1 MPQETV
7 LHFQYLYKKSAP
19 HKHPN
24 ITTMSTM
31 NPHVITPLI
40 RSSVALLLLG
50 LSALLSSLQ
59 AQTPTDSLR
68 SDGGWEAF
76 IESQLQVGLLTEEEA
91 HEAAALYDEL
101 RRAPLD
107 INSVREEELRRLPML
122 SDYQI
127 YQFVRYRTDHQAFH
141 ELSELKLVPGW
152 SLSLIALLR
161 PVIVCRPIA
170 EERPLLG
177 NTLEATHEARVFYGK
192 RSSTG
197 FASKKPLLG
206 SEDALRLSYSY
217 ATPHSLSLFIAGEKD
232 YGEPWRRGAHRG
244 FDAYS
249 LHAQLEHRALT
260 LVLGDYRVA
269 RGSGLILSQGA
280 FPLSFLSLTL
290 RQGTGVRPVRSM
302 TESDFSRGAAG
313 MLSLG
318 SYRLGLFAS
327 HRRIDAHRSD
337 EGFLTALSETGLHTT
352 EPAWEARRQALTRLY
367 GGWIEYRVPDLELS
381 LQGMYQD
388 WQGDRLRHP
397 PGTQGDATL
406 EGLRSYTAWS
416 FSYRYQALRGH
427 LRLSGEAAYTS
438 RSAWAFIQHLSYLQ
452 GGWADFRLSLWH
464 IGAHYWTYYGRAGT
478 HALRPHSEDGGRLQL
493 QLTPFS
499 SLGSTLLYLDA
510 YRAYSQ
516 RSGDNVARSAVSY
529 GLMTSLQ
536 IEREASLRL
545 HYRGRKDSHRFKL
558 EGIYDRGAWQ
568 PRLALLYARGAASS
582 GWAVQGRL
590 RWAPSERLHL
600 DLLADAFDAPSW
612 DSRLYTLT
620 PMLRGEYGATLLYGK
635 GAVLGGRVRYR
646 LSSHWLLE
654 GRVQHEHQQRD
665 VRPTKTLFA
674 LSLRYRG
681 W

>member
-1 MPQETV
+1 
-7 LHFQYLYKKSAP
+7 
-19 HKHPN
+19 
-24 ITTMSTM
+24 M
-31 NPHVITPLI
+31 NPHVITPFI

-68 SDGGWEAF
+68 LDGGWEAF
-76 IESQLQVGLLTEEEA
+76 IESQLQLGLLTEDEA
-91 HEAAALYDEL
+91 QEAIALYDEL
-101 RRAPLD
+101 RRVPLD
-107 INSVREEELRRLPML
+107 VNSVREEELRRLPML

-141 ELSELKLVPGW
+141 ELSELKLLPGW
-152 SLSLIALLR
+152 SLSLITLLR
-161 PVIVCRPIA
+161 PVMVCRPMA

-177 NTLEATHEARVFYGK
+177 NTLEASHEARIFYGK
-192 RSSTG
+192 RRSSG
-197 FASKKPLLG
+197 PEVKKPLLG

-244 FDAYS
+244 LDAYS

-280 FPLSFLSLTL
+280 FPLNFISLTP

-397 PGTQGDATL
+397 PGSQGDVTL
-406 EGLRSYTAWS
+406 EGLQSYAAWS
-416 FSYRYQALRGH
+416 FSYRYQTLRGH

-438 RSAWAFIQHLSYLQ
+438 RSAWAFIQHFSFLQ
-452 GGWADFRLSLWH
+452 GRWVDFRLSLWH

-478 HALRPHSEDGGRLQL
+478 HALRPHSEDGARLQL
-493 QLTPFS
+493 QLTPFER
-499 SLGSTLLYLDA
+499 LGPTLLYLNG
-510 YRAYSQ
+510 YRAHSQ
-516 RSGDNVARSAVSY
+516 KAGEDVTHSSVSY
-529 GLMTSLQ
+529 GLMTTLQ
-536 IEREASLRL
+536 IEPEASLAL

-558 EGIYDRGAWQ
+558 EGRYDVGPWQ
-568 PRLALLYARGAASS
+568 SRLALLYARGVESS

-590 RWAPSERLHL
+590 RWILSERLQL

-620 PMLRGEYGATLLYGK
+620 PMLRGEYGATLLYGR

-646 LSSHWLLE
+646 LSSHWQIE

>member
-1 MPQETV
+1 
-7 LHFQYLYKKSAP
+7 
-19 HKHPN
+19 
-24 ITTMSTM
+24 MSTM
-31 NPHVITPLI
+31 NPHVITPFI

-50 LSALLSSLQ
+50 LSALLCSLQ
-59 AQTPTDSLR
+59 AQTPRDSLR
-68 SDGGWEAF
+68 ADGGWEPF
-76 IESQLQVGLLTEEEA
+76 IESQLQLGLLTEDEA
-91 HEAAALYDEL
+91 QEAIALYDEL
-101 RRAPLD
+101 RRVPLD
-107 INSVREEELRRLPML
+107 VNSVREEELRRLPML

-141 ELSELKLVPGW
+141 ELSELKLLPGW
-152 SLSLIALLR
+152 SLSLITLLR
-161 PVIVCRPIA
+161 PVMVCRPMA

-177 NTLEATHEARVFYGK
+177 NTLEATHEARIFYGK
-192 RSSTG
+192 RHSSG
-197 FASKKPLLG
+197 PEVKKPLLG

-244 FDAYS
+244 LDAYS

-280 FPLSFLSLTL
+280 FPLNFISLTP

-397 PGTQGDATL
+397 PGSQGDVTL
-406 EGLRSYTAWS
+406 EGLQSYAAWS
-416 FSYRYQALRGH
+416 FSYRYQTLRGH

-438 RSAWAFIQHLSYLQ
+438 RSAWAFIQHFSFLQ
-452 GGWADFRLSLWH
+452 GRWVDFRLSLWH

-478 HALRPHSEDGGRLQL
+478 HALRPHSEDGARLQL
-493 QLTPFS
+493 QLTPFER
-499 SLGSTLLYLDA
+499 LGPTLLYLNG
-510 YRAYSQ
+510 YRAHSQ
-516 RSGDNVARSAVSY
+516 KAGEDVTHSSVSY
-529 GLMTSLQ
+529 GLMTTLQ
-536 IEREASLRL
+536 IEPEASLAL

-558 EGIYDRGAWQ
+558 EGRYDVGPWQ
-568 PRLALLYARGAASS
+568 SRLALLYARGVESS

-590 RWAPSERLHL
+590 RWILSERLQL

-620 PMLRGEYGATLLYGK
+620 PMLRGEYGATLLYGR

-646 LSSHWLLE
+646 LSSHWQIE

>member
-1 MPQETV
+1 
-7 LHFQYLYKKSAP
+7 
-19 HKHPN
+19 
-24 ITTMSTM
+24 MSTM
-31 NPHVITPLI
+31 NPHVITPFI

-50 LSALLSSLQ
+50 LSALLCSLQ
-59 AQTPTDSLR
+59 AQTPRDSLR
-68 SDGGWEAF
+68 ADGGWEPF
-76 IESQLQVGLLTEEEA
+76 IESQLQLGLLTEDEA
-91 HEAAALYDEL
+91 QEAIALYDEL
-101 RRAPLD
+101 RRVPLD
-107 INSVREEELRRLPML
+107 VNSVREEELRRLPML

-152 SLSLIALLR
+152 SLSLITLLR
-161 PVIVCRPIA
+161 PVMVCRPMV

-177 NTLEATHEARVFYGK
+177 NTLEATHEARIFYGK
-192 RSSTG
+192 RRSSG
-197 FASKKPLLG
+197 PEVKKPLLG

-244 FDAYS
+244 LDAYS

-280 FPLSFLSLTL
+280 FPLNFISLTP

-397 PGTQGDATL
+397 PGSQGDVTL
-406 EGLRSYTAWS
+406 EGLQSYAAWS
-416 FSYRYQALRGH
+416 FSYRYQTLRGH

-438 RSAWAFIQHLSYLQ
+438 RSAWAFIQHFSFLQ
-452 GGWADFRLSLWH
+452 GRWVDFRLSLWH

-478 HALRPHSEDGGRLQL
+478 HALRPHSEDGARLQL
-493 QLTPFS
+493 QLTPFER
-499 SLGSTLLYLDA
+499 LGPTLLYLNG
-510 YRAYSQ
+510 YRAHSQ
-516 RSGDNVARSAVSY
+516 KAGEDVTHSSVSY
-529 GLMTSLQ
+529 GLMTTLQ
-536 IEREASLRL
+536 IEPEASLAL

-558 EGIYDRGAWQ
+558 EGRYDVGPWQ
-568 PRLALLYARGAASS
+568 SRLALLYARGVESS

-590 RWAPSERLHL
+590 RWILSERLQL

-620 PMLRGEYGATLLYGK
+620 PMLRGEYGATLLYGR

-646 LSSHWLLE
+646 LSSHWQIE

>member
-1 MPQETV
+1 
-7 LHFQYLYKKSAP
+7 
-19 HKHPN
+19 
-24 ITTMSTM
+24 MSTM
-31 NPHVITPLI
+31 NPHVITPFI

-50 LSALLSSLQ
+50 LSALLCSLQ
-59 AQTPTDSLR
+59 AQTPRDSLR
-68 SDGGWEAF
+68 ADGGWEPF
-76 IESQLQVGLLTEEEA
+76 IESQLQLGLLTEDEA
-91 HEAAALYDEL
+91 QEAIALYDEL
-101 RRAPLD
+101 RRVPLD

-152 SLSLIALLR
+152 SLSLITLLR
-161 PVIVCRPIA
+161 PVMVCRPMA

-177 NTLEATHEARVFYGK
+177 NTLEATHEARIFYGK
-192 RSSTG
+192 RSSTD

-244 FDAYS
+244 LDAYS

-280 FPLSFLSLTL
+280 FPLNFISLTP

-313 MLSLG
+313 MLHLG

-352 EPAWEARRQALTRLY
+352 EAAWAARRQALTRLY

-381 LQGMYQD
+381 LQGVYQD

-397 PGTQGDATL
+397 SGSQGDATL
-406 EGLRSYTAWS
+406 EGLQSYTAWS

-452 GGWADFRLSLWH
+452 GAWADFRLSLWH

-478 HALRPHSEDGGRLQL
+478 HALRPHSEDGARLQL
-493 QLTPFS
+493 QLTSFER
-499 SLGSTLLYLDA
+499 LGPTLLYLNG
-510 YRAYSQ
+510 YRAHSQ
-516 RSGDNVARSAVSY
+516 KAGEGVTHSSVSY
-529 GLMTSLQ
+529 GLMTTLQ
-536 IEREASLRL
+536 IDPEASLAL

-558 EGIYDRGAWQ
+558 EGHYDAGPWQ
-568 PRLALLYARGAASS
+568 PRLALLYARGAESS

-590 RWAPSERLHL
+590 RWVPSERLQL

-612 DSRLYTLT
+612 DTRLYTLT
-620 PMLRGEYGATLLYGK
+620 PMLRGEYGATLLYDK
-635 GAVLGGRVRYR
+635 GAVLGARVRYR
-646 LSSHWLLE
+646 LSRHWLLE

>member
-1 MPQETV
+1 
-7 LHFQYLYKKSAP
+7 
-19 HKHPN
+19 
-24 ITTMSTM
+24 M
-31 NPHVITPLI
+31 NPHVITPFI

-50 LSALLSSLQ
+50 LSALLCSLQ
-59 AQTPTDSLR
+59 AQTPRDSLR
-68 SDGGWEAF
+68 ADGGWEPF
-76 IESQLQVGLLTEEEA
+76 IESQLQLGLLTEDEA
-91 HEAAALYDEL
+91 QEAIALYDEL
-101 RRAPLD
+101 RRVPLD
-107 INSVREEELRRLPML
+107 VNSVREEELRRLPML

-141 ELSELKLVPGW
+141 ELSELKLLPGW
-152 SLSLIALLR
+152 SLSLITLLR
-161 PVIVCRPIA
+161 PVMVCRPMA

-177 NTLEATHEARVFYGK
+177 NTLEATHEARIFYGK
-192 RSSTG
+192 RRSSG
-197 FASKKPLLG
+197 PEVKKPLLG

-244 FDAYS
+244 LDAYS

-280 FPLSFLSLTL
+280 FPLNFISLTP

-313 MLSLG
+313 MLHLG

-352 EPAWEARRQALTRLY
+352 EAAWAARRQALTRLY

-397 PGTQGDATL
+397 PGSQGDATL
-406 EGLRSYTAWS
+406 EGLQSYAAWS

-452 GGWADFRLSLWH
+452 GAWADFRLSLWH

-478 HALRPHSEDGGRLQL
+478 HALRPHSEDGARLQL
-493 QLTPFS
+493 QLTPFER
-499 SLGSTLLYLDA
+499 LGPTLLYLNG
-510 YRAYSQ
+510 YRAHSQ
-516 RSGDNVARSAVSY
+516 KAGEDMTHSSVSY
-529 GLMTSLQ
+529 GLMTTLQ
-536 IEREASLRL
+536 IDPEASLAL

-558 EGIYDRGAWQ
+558 EGRYDAGPWQ
-568 PRLALLYARGAASS
+568 PRLALLYARGAESS

-590 RWAPSERLHL
+590 QWVPSERLQL

-612 DSRLYTLT
+612 DTRLYTLT
-620 PMLRGEYGATLLYGK
+620 PMLRGEYGATLLYDK
-635 GAVLGGRVRYR
+635 GAVLGARVRYR
-646 LSSHWLLE
+646 LSRHWLLE

>member
-1 MPQETV
+1 
-7 LHFQYLYKKSAP
+7 
-19 HKHPN
+19 
-24 ITTMSTM
+24 M

-50 LSALLSSLQ
+50 LSALLCSLQ
-59 AQTPTDSLR
+59 AQTPRDSLR
-68 SDGGWEAF
+68 ADGGWEPF
-76 IESQLQVGLLTEEEA
+76 IESQLQLGLLTEDEA
-91 HEAAALYDEL
+91 QEAIALYDEL
-101 RRAPLD
+101 RRVPLD
-107 INSVREEELRRLPML
+107 VNSVREEELRRLPML

-152 SLSLIALLR
+152 SLSLITLLR
-161 PVIVCRPIA
+161 PVMVCCPMV

-177 NTLEATHEARVFYGK
+177 NTLEATHEARIFYGK
-192 RSSTG
+192 RRSSG
-197 FASKKPLLG
+197 PEVKKPLLG

-244 FDAYS
+244 LDAYS

-280 FPLSFLSLTL
+280 FPLNFISLTP

-318 SYRLGLFAS
+318 SCRLGLFAS

-352 EPAWEARRQALTRLY
+352 EAAWEARRQALTRLY
-367 GGWIEYRVPDLELS
+367 GGWVEYRVPDLELS

-397 PGTQGDATL
+397 PGSQGDVTL
-406 EGLRSYTAWS
+406 EGLQSYAAWS
-416 FSYRYQALRGH
+416 FSYRYQTLRGH
-427 LRLSGEAAYTS
+427 LRLSGEAAYTT
-438 RSAWAFIQHLSYLQ
+438 RSAWAFIQHFSFLQ
-452 GGWADFRLSLWH
+452 GRWADFRLSLWH

-478 HALRPHSEDGGRLQL
+478 HALRPHSEDGARLQL
-493 QLTPFS
+493 QLTPFER
-499 SLGSTLLYLDA
+499 LGPTLLYLNG
-510 YRAYSQ
+510 YRAHSQ
-516 RSGDNVARSAVSY
+516 KAGEDVTHSSVSY
-529 GLMTSLQ
+529 GLMTTLQ
-536 IEREASLRL
+536 IEPEASLAL

-558 EGIYDRGAWQ
+558 EGRYDVGPWQ
-568 PRLALLYARGAASS
+568 SRLALLYARGAESS

-590 RWAPSERLHL
+590 RWILSERLQL
-600 DLLADAFDAPSW
+600 DLLADAFDASSW

-646 LSSHWLLE
+646 LSSHWQIE

>member
-1 MPQETV
+1 
-7 LHFQYLYKKSAP
+7 
-19 HKHPN
+19 
-24 ITTMSTM
+24 MSTM
-31 NPHVITPLI
+31 NPHVITPFI

-50 LSALLSSLQ
+50 LSALLCSLQ
-59 AQTPTDSLR
+59 AQTPRDSLR
-68 SDGGWEAF
+68 ADGGWEPF
-76 IESQLQVGLLTEEEA
+76 IESQLQLGLLTEDEA
-91 HEAAALYDEL
+91 QEAIALYDEL
-101 RRAPLD
+101 RRVPLD
-107 INSVREEELRRLPML
+107 VNSVREEELRRLPML

-152 SLSLIALLR
+152 SLSLITLLR
-161 PVIVCRPIA
+161 PVMVCRPMA

-177 NTLEATHEARVFYGK
+177 NTLEATHEARIFYGK
-192 RSSTG
+192 RRSSG
-197 FASKKPLLG
+197 PEVKKPLLG

-244 FDAYS
+244 LDAYS

-280 FPLSFLSLTL
+280 FPLNFISLTP

-352 EPAWEARRQALTRLY
+352 EAAWAARRQALTRLY

-397 PGTQGDATL
+397 PGSQGDVTL
-406 EGLRSYTAWS
+406 EGLQSYAAWS
-416 FSYRYQALRGH
+416 FSYRYQTLRGH

-438 RSAWAFIQHLSYLQ
+438 RSAWAFIQHFSFLQ
-452 GGWADFRLSLWH
+452 GRWADFRLSLWH
-464 IGAHYWTYYGRAGT
+464 IGVHYWTYYGRAGT
-478 HALRPHSEDGGRLQL
+478 HALRPHSEDGARLQL
-493 QLTPFS
+493 RLTPFER
-499 SLGSTLLYLDA
+499 LGPTLLYLNG
-510 YRAYSQ
+510 YRAHSQ
-516 RSGDNVARSAVSY
+516 KAGEGVTHSSVSY
-529 GLMTSLQ
+529 GLMTTLQ
-536 IEREASLRL
+536 IDPEASLAL

-558 EGIYDRGAWQ
+558 EGHYDAGPWQ
-568 PRLALLYARGAASS
+568 PRLALLYARGAESS

-590 RWAPSERLHL
+590 QWVPSERLQL

-612 DSRLYTLT
+612 DTRLYTLT
-620 PMLRGEYGATLLYGK
+620 PMLRGEYGATLLYDK
-635 GAVLGGRVRYR
+635 GAVLGARVRYR
-646 LSSHWLLE
+646 LSRHWLLE

>member
-1 MPQETV
+1 
-7 LHFQYLYKKSAP
+7 
-19 HKHPN
+19 
-24 ITTMSTM
+24 M
-31 NPHVITPLI
+31 NPYAIATYMKACIT
-40 RSSVALLLLG
+40 LLFVG
-50 LSALLSSLQ
+50 LSAALFPLQ

-68 SDGGWEAF
+68 SDGGWEPF
-76 IESQLQVGLLTEEEA
+76 IESQLQLGLLTEDEA
-91 HEAAALYDEL
+91 QEATALYDEL

-152 SLSLIALLR
+152 SLSLITLLR
-161 PVIVCRPIA
+161 PVLVCRPIVN
-170 EERPLLG
+170 ERPLLG
-177 NTLEATHEARVFYGK
+177 NTLDATHEARIFYSK
-192 RSSTG
+192 RSSTD

-232 YGEPWRRGAHRG
+232 YGEPWRWGAHRG
-244 FDAYS
+244 LDAYS

-280 FPLSFLSLTL
+280 FPLNFLSLTP

-302 TESDFSRGAAG
+302 TESDFSRGVAG

-318 SYRLGLFAS
+318 NYRLGLFAS

-337 EGFLTALSETGLHTT
+337 EGFLAALSETGLHTT
-352 EPAWEARRQALTRLY
+352 ESAWEARRQALTRLY

-381 LQGMYQD
+381 LQGVYQD

-397 PGTQGDATL
+397 PGSQGDVTL
-406 EGLRSYTAWS
+406 EGLQSYAAWS

-452 GGWADFRLSLWH
+452 GSWVDLRLSLWH
-464 IGAHYWTYYGRAGT
+464 VGAHYWTYYGRAGT
-478 HALRPHSEDGGRLQL
+478 HALRPHSEDGARLQL
-493 QLTPFS
+493 QLTPFDR
-499 SLGSTLLYLDA
+499 LGPTLLYLDGYQA
-510 YRAYSQ
+510 HSQ
-516 RSGDNVARSAVSY
+516 KAGEEVTHSSVSY
-529 GLMTSLQ
+529 GLMTTLQ
-536 IEREASLRL
+536 IEPEASLGL
-545 HYRGRKDSHRFKL
+545 HYRGRKDSHRLKL
-558 EGIYDRGAWQ
+558 EGRYDVGPWQ
-568 PRLALLYARGAASS
+568 PRLALLYARGAESS

-590 RWAPSERLHL
+590 RWIPTERFQL

-646 LSSHWLLE
+646 LSRHWLLE

>member
-1 MPQETV
+1 
-7 LHFQYLYKKSAP
+7 
-19 HKHPN
+19 
-24 ITTMSTM
+24 M

-40 RSSVALLLLG
+40 RGSVALLLLR
-50 LSALLSSLQ
+50 LSVLLGSLH
-59 AQTPTDSLR
+59 AQTTTDSLR
-68 SDGGWEAF
+68 SDGGWEVF

-101 RRAPLD
+101 RRVPLD

-152 SLSLIALLR
+152 SLSLITLLR
-161 PVIVCRPIA
+161 PVLVCRPIVN
-170 EERPLLG
+170 ERPLLG
-177 NTLEATHEARVFYGK
+177 NTLDATHEARIFYGK
-192 RSSTG
+192 RSSTD

-217 ATPHSLSLFIAGEKD
+217 ATPHSLSFFIAGEKD
-232 YGEPWRRGAHRG
+232 YGEPWRRGTHRG
-244 FDAYS
+244 LDAYS

-280 FPLSFLSLTL
+280 FPLSSLSLTP

-313 MLSLG
+313 VLSLG

-327 HRRIDAHRSD
+327 HRRIDAHRSA

-352 EPAWEARRQALTRLY
+352 ESAWEARRQALTRLY
-367 GGWIEYRVPDLELS
+367 GGWVEYRVPDLELS
-381 LQGMYQD
+381 LQGVYQD

-397 PGTQGDATL
+397 PGSQGDVTL
-406 EGLRSYTAWS
+406 EGLQSYAAWS

-452 GGWADFRLSLWH
+452 GSWVDLRLSLWH
-464 IGAHYWTYYGRAGT
+464 VGAHYWTYYGRAGT
-478 HALRPHSEDGGRLQL
+478 HALRPHSEDGARLQL
-493 QLTPFS
+493 QLTPFDR
-499 SLGSTLLYLDA
+499 LGPTLLYLDGYQA
-510 YRAYSQ
+510 HSQ
-516 RSGDNVARSAVSY
+516 KAGEEVTHSSASY
-529 GLMTSLQ
+529 GLMTTIQ
-536 IEREASLRL
+536 IEPEASLGL

-558 EGIYDRGAWQ
+558 EGRYDVGPWQ
-568 PRLALLYARGAASS
+568 PRLALLYARGAESS

-590 RWAPSERLHL
+590 RWIPTERFQL

-646 LSSHWLLE
+646 LSPHWLLE

-665 VRPTKTLFA
+665 VRPTKTLCA
-674 LSLRYRG
+674 LSLCYRG

>member
-1 MPQETV
+1 
-7 LHFQYLYKKSAP
+7 
-19 HKHPN
+19 
-24 ITTMSTM
+24 M
-31 NPHVITPLI
+31 N
-40 RSSVALLLLG
+40 
-50 LSALLSSLQ
+50 SL
-59 AQTPTDSLR
+59 D
-68 SDGGWEAF
+68 
-76 IESQLQVGLLTEEEA
+76 
-91 HEAAALYDEL
+91 
-101 RRAPLD
+101 
-107 INSVREEELRRLPML
+107 
-122 SDYQI
+122 
-127 YQFVRYRTDHQAFH
+127 
-141 ELSELKLVPGW
+141 
-152 SLSLIALLR
+152 
-161 PVIVCRPIA
+161 
-170 EERPLLG
+170 
-177 NTLEATHEARVFYGK
+177 ATHEARIFYGK
-192 RSSTG
+192 RSSTD

-217 ATPHSLSLFIAGEKD
+217 ATPHSLSFFIAGEKD
-232 YGEPWRRGAHRG
+232 YGEPWRRGTHRG
-244 FDAYS
+244 LDAYS

-280 FPLSFLSLTL
+280 FPLSSLSLTP

-313 MLSLG
+313 VLSLG

-327 HRRIDAHRSD
+327 HRRIDAHRSA

-352 EPAWEARRQALTRLY
+352 ESAWEARRQALTRLY
-367 GGWIEYRVPDLELS
+367 GGWVEYRVPDLELS
-381 LQGMYQD
+381 LQGVYQD

-397 PGTQGDATL
+397 PGSQGDVTL
-406 EGLRSYTAWS
+406 EGLQSYAAWS

-452 GGWADFRLSLWH
+452 GSWVDLRLSLWH
-464 IGAHYWTYYGRAGT
+464 VGAHYWTYYGRAGT
-478 HALRPHSEDGGRLQL
+478 HALRPHSEDGARLQL
-493 QLTPFS
+493 QLTPFDR
-499 SLGSTLLYLDA
+499 LGPTLLYLDGYQA
-510 YRAYSQ
+510 HSQ
-516 RSGDNVARSAVSY
+516 KAGEEVTHSSASY
-529 GLMTSLQ
+529 GLMTTIQ
-536 IEREASLRL
+536 IEPEASLGL

-558 EGIYDRGAWQ
+558 EGRYDVGPWQ
-568 PRLALLYARGAASS
+568 PRLALLYARGAESS

-590 RWAPSERLHL
+590 RWIPTERFQL

-646 LSSHWLLE
+646 LSPHWLLE

-665 VRPTKTLFA
+665 VRPTKTLCA
-674 LSLRYRG
+674 LSLCYRG

>member
-1 MPQETV
+1 
-7 LHFQYLYKKSAP
+7 
-19 HKHPN
+19 
-24 ITTMSTM
+24 M
-31 NPHVITPLI
+31 NPYAIATYMKACIT
-40 RSSVALLLLG
+40 LLFVG
-50 LSALLSSLQ
+50 LSAVLFPLQ

-68 SDGGWEAF
+68 SEVGWEPF
-76 IESQLQVGLLTEEEA
+76 IESQLQLGLLTEDEA
-91 HEAAALYDEL
+91 QEATVLYDEL

-152 SLSLIALLR
+152 SLSLITLLR
-161 PVIVCRPIA
+161 PVLVCRSIVN
-170 EERPLLG
+170 ERPLLG
-177 NTLEATHEARVFYGK
+177 NTLDATHEARIFYGK
-192 RSSTG
+192 RSSTD

-244 FDAYS
+244 LDAYS

-280 FPLSFLSLTL
+280 FPLNFLSLTP

-302 TESDFSRGAAG
+302 TESDFSRGVAG

-318 SYRLGLFAS
+318 NYRLGLFAS

-337 EGFLTALSETGLHTT
+337 EGFLAALSETGLHTT
-352 EPAWEARRQALTRLY
+352 EVAWAARRQALTRLY
-367 GGWIEYRVPDLELS
+367 GGWVEYRVPDLELS

-388 WQGDRLRHP
+388 WKGDRLRHP
-397 PGTQGDATL
+397 PGSQGDATL
-406 EGLRSYTAWS
+406 EGLQCYAAWS

-427 LRLSGEAAYTS
+427 LCLSGEAAYTS

-452 GGWADFRLSLWH
+452 GSWVDLRLSLWH
-464 IGAHYWTYYGRAGT
+464 VGAHYWTYYGRAGT
-478 HALRPHSEDGGRLQL
+478 HALRPHSEDGARLQL
-493 QLTPFS
+493 QLTPFDR
-499 SLGSTLLYLDA
+499 LGPTLLYLDGYQA
-510 YRAYSQ
+510 HSQ
-516 RSGDNVARSAVSY
+516 KAGEEVTHSSVSY
-529 GLMTSLQ
+529 GLMTTLQ
-536 IEREASLRL
+536 IEPEASLGL
-545 HYRGRKDSHRFKL
+545 HYRGRKDSHRLKL
-558 EGIYDRGAWQ
+558 EGRYDVGPWQ
-568 PRLALLYARGAASS
+568 PRLALLYARGAESS

-590 RWAPSERLHL
+590 RWIPTERFQL

-646 LSSHWLLE
+646 LSRHWLLE
-654 GRVQHEHQQRD
+654 GRVHHEHQQRD

>member
-1 MPQETV
+1 
-7 LHFQYLYKKSAP
+7 
-19 HKHPN
+19 
-24 ITTMSTM
+24 M
-31 NPHVITPLI
+31 NPYAIATYMKACIT
-40 RSSVALLLLG
+40 LLFVG
-50 LSALLSSLQ
+50 LSAVLFPLQ

-76 IESQLQVGLLTEEEA
+76 IESQLQVGLLTEDEA

-161 PVIVCRPIA
+161 PVMVCRPIA

-177 NTLEATHEARVFYGK
+177 NTLEATHEARIFYGK
-192 RSSTG
+192 RSSTD

-206 SEDALRLSYSY
+206 SKDALRLSYSY

-232 YGEPWRRGAHRG
+232 YGEPWRWGAHRG
-244 FDAYS
+244 LDAYS

-280 FPLSFLSLTL
+280 FPLNFLSLTP

-302 TESDFSRGAAG
+302 TESDFSRGVAG

-318 SYRLGLFAS
+318 NYRLGLFAS

-352 EPAWEARRQALTRLY
+352 ESAWEARRQALTRLY
-367 GGWIEYRVPDLELS
+367 GGWVEYRVPDLELS
-381 LQGMYQD
+381 LQGIYQD

-397 PGTQGDATL
+397 PGSQGDVTL
-406 EGLRSYTAWS
+406 EGLQSYAAWS

-427 LRLSGEAAYTS
+427 LRLSGEVAYTS

-452 GGWADFRLSLWH
+452 GSWVDLRLSLWH
-464 IGAHYWTYYGRAGT
+464 VGAHYWTYYGRAGT
-478 HALRPHSEDGGRLQL
+478 HALRPHSEDGARLQL
-493 QLTPFS
+493 QLTPFDR
-499 SLGSTLLYLDA
+499 LGPTLLYLDGYQA
-510 YRAYSQ
+510 HSQ
-516 RSGDNVARSAVSY
+516 KAREDVTHSSVSY
-529 GLMTSLQ
+529 GLMTTLQ
-536 IEREASLRL
+536 IEPEASLDL
-545 HYRGRKDSHRFKL
+545 HYRGRKDSHRFKF
-558 EGIYDRGAWQ
+558 EGRYDVGPWQ
-568 PRLALLYARGAASS
+568 PHLALLYARGAESS

-590 RWAPSERLHL
+590 RWIPTERFQL

-612 DSRLYTLT
+612 DSRLHTLT

-646 LSSHWLLE
+646 LSRYWLLE
-654 GRVQHEHQQRD
+654 GRVQHELQQRD

>member
-1 MPQETV
+1 
-7 LHFQYLYKKSAP
+7 
-19 HKHPN
+19 
-24 ITTMSTM
+24 M

-40 RSSVALLLLG
+40 RGSVALLLLG

-68 SDGGWEAF
+68 SEVGWEPF
-76 IESQLQVGLLTEEEA
+76 IEGQLQLGLFTEDEA
-91 HEAAALYDEL
+91 QEATALYDEL

-107 INSVREEELRRLPML
+107 INSVREEELRLLPML

-152 SLSLIALLR
+152 SLSLITLLR
-161 PVIVCRPIA
+161 PVLVCRPIVN
-170 EERPLLG
+170 ERPLLG
-177 NTLEATHEARVFYGK
+177 NTLDATHEARIFYSK
-192 RSSTG
+192 RSSTD

-232 YGEPWRRGAHRG
+232 YGEPWRWGAHRG
-244 FDAYS
+244 LDAYS

-280 FPLSFLSLTL
+280 FPLNFLSLTP
-290 RQGTGVRPVRSM
+290 RQGTGVRPIRSM
-302 TESDFSRGAAG
+302 TESDFSRGVAG

-318 SYRLGLFAS
+318 NYRLGLFAS

-352 EPAWEARRQALTRLY
+352 ESAWEARRQALTRLY

-381 LQGMYQD
+381 LQGVYQD

-397 PGTQGDATL
+397 PGSQGDVTL
-406 EGLRSYTAWS
+406 EGLQSYAAWS

-452 GGWADFRLSLWH
+452 GSWVDLRLSLWH
-464 IGAHYWTYYGRAGT
+464 VGAHYWTYYGRAGT
-478 HALRPHSEDGGRLQL
+478 HALRPHSEDGARLQL
-493 QLTPFS
+493 QLTPFDR
-499 SLGSTLLYLDA
+499 LGPTLLYLDGYQA
-510 YRAYSQ
+510 HSQ
-516 RSGDNVARSAVSY
+516 KAREDVTHSSVSY
-529 GLMTSLQ
+529 GLMTTLQ
-536 IEREASLRL
+536 IEPEASLGL
-545 HYRGRKDSHRFKL
+545 HYRGRKDSHRLKL
-558 EGIYDRGAWQ
+558 EGRYDVGPWQ
-568 PRLALLYARGAASS
+568 PRLALLYARGAESS

-590 RWAPSERLHL
+590 RWIPTERFQL

-646 LSSHWLLE
+646 LSRHWLLE

>member
-1 MPQETV
+1 
-7 LHFQYLYKKSAP
+7 
-19 HKHPN
+19 
-24 ITTMSTM
+24 MSTM
-31 NPHVITPLI
+31 NPHVITPFI

-68 SDGGWEAF
+68 LDGGWEAF
-76 IESQLQVGLLTEEEA
+76 IESQLQLGLLTEDEA
-91 HEAAALYDEL
+91 QEAIALYDEL
-101 RRAPLD
+101 RRVPLD
-107 INSVREEELRRLPML
+107 VNSVREEELRRLPML

-141 ELSELKLVPGW
+141 ELSELKLLPGW
-152 SLSLIALLR
+152 SLSLITLLR
-161 PVIVCRPIA
+161 PVMVCRPMA

-177 NTLEATHEARVFYGK
+177 NTLEASHEARIFYGK
-192 RSSTG
+192 RRSSG
-197 FASKKPLLG
+197 PEVKKPLLG

-244 FDAYS
+244 LDAYS

-280 FPLSFLSLTL
+280 FPLNFISLTP

-397 PGTQGDATL
+397 PGSQGDVTL
-406 EGLRSYTAWS
+406 EGLQSYAAWS
-416 FSYRYQALRGH
+416 FSYRYQTLRGH

-438 RSAWAFIQHLSYLQ
+438 RSAWAFIQHFSFLQ
-452 GGWADFRLSLWH
+452 GRWVDFRLSLWH

-478 HALRPHSEDGGRLQL
+478 HALRPHSEDGARLQL
-493 QLTPFS
+493 QLTPFER
-499 SLGSTLLYLDA
+499 LGPTLLYLNG
-510 YRAYSQ
+510 YRAHSQ
-516 RSGDNVARSAVSY
+516 KAGEDVTHSSVSY
-529 GLMTSLQ
+529 GLMTTLQ
-536 IEREASLRL
+536 IEPEASLAL

-558 EGIYDRGAWQ
+558 EGRYDVGPWQ
-568 PRLALLYARGAASS
+568 SRLALLYARGVESS

-590 RWAPSERLHL
+590 RWILSERLQL

-646 LSSHWLLE
+646 LSSHWQME